1 MSGRTLPLTLNGLE
15 KVLGTAS
22 LLIGEGIEMLQADDH
37 DDDAAFHKLIQGD
50 VLLGVVLGSIEVF
63 QAQVPDKLTQDE
75 SQD

>member
-22 LLIGEGIEMLQADDH
+22 LLIGEGIEMLQDDDH
-37 DDDAAFHKLIQGD
+37 DDEAAFHKLIQCD

-63 QAQVPDKLTQDE
+63 QAQMSDKLTQDGGE
-75 SQD
+75 G